1 MSRFRPPPSPK
12 RKTATTGLNA
22 GRARMQL
29 ETLATQFRAAMA
41 TADYAAALQLA
52 QTALA
57 HMPGNVT
64 VLGDYALCLMRT
76 GRYEEAYRTYMQIHD
91 APPAQRARASDT
103 WLDGLAEVCGWLG
116 KHDELRRHGHRSL
129 TEADAQFRDGR
140 RWPLPAV
147 PPRFDPEA
155 RARNVI
161 AYSLY
166 GANPRYCETA
176 VMNARVAHAL
186 YPAWTC
192 RVYLDASVP
201 EHVQRRLRDAGAEL
215 VAMDHDERRAMPG
228 TLWRFLVMDDPGVDR
243 FIVRDADS
251 LLSEREAAA
260 VDEWLASDRLFH
272 HMRDY
277 FTHTELLLAGLWG
290 GCTGVIP
297 PVAPLIAEFLASY
310 RGPARFTD
318 QQFLRTVLWPTVRES
333 LMNHDELFGFHHAR
347 PFPPHAPVRWR
358 TDRFHVG
365 SNTAYVSI
373 GGPSPLPDGARQPI
387 TLIRAG
393 EDALDYDARVRQ
405 HSWALNLPFFLA
417 DEFRAGKLQVIAR

>member
-1 MSRFRPPPSPK
+1 MSRFRPPPIPK
-12 RKTATTGLNA
+12 RKTATTGL
-22 GRARMQL
+22 RARRVQLQL
-29 ETLATQFRAAMA
+29 EALATQFRAAMA
-41 TADYAAALQLA
+41 TAEYAVALQLA

-57 HMPGNVT
+57 HTPGNVT
-64 VLGDYALCLMRT
+64 ILGDYALCLMRT
-76 GRYEEAYRTYMQIHD
+76 GRHEDAYRVYMQIHD
-91 APPAQRARASDT
+91 APPAHRARASDT

-116 KHDELRRHGHRSL
+116 KCDELRRHGHRSL
-129 TEADAQFRDGR
+129 ADADEKFRHGT

-147 PPRFDPEA
+147 PPRFDPDA
-155 RARNVI
+155 RTRNVI

-176 VMNARVAHAL
+176 VMNARVAHEL

-192 RVYLDASVP
+192 RVYLDGSVP
-201 EHVQRRLRDAGAEL
+201 EHVQHRLRDAGAEL
-215 VAMDHDERRAMPG
+215 VAMDRHERRAIPG
-228 TLWRFLVMDDPGVDR
+228 TLWRFLIMDDPGVDR

-251 LLSEREAAA
+251 LLSEREVAA

-290 GCTGVIP
+290 GCTRVIP
-297 PVAPLIAEFLASY
+297 PVAQLISDFLANY

-333 LMNHDELFGFHHAR
+333 IMNHDELFGFHDAR
-347 PFPPHAPVRWR
+347 PFPAHAPVRWR

-365 SNTAYVSI
+365 SNTAYASI
-373 GGPSPLPDGARQPI
+373 GGPSSLPDGARQPI
-387 TLIRAG
+387 ALVHAG
-393 EDALDYDARVRQ
+393 KAPLAYDAPVRQ

-417 DEFRAGKLQVIAR
+417 DEFRSGKLRVIAR